1 MWLGLA
7 MFAILF
13 TKHPP
18 ISPGVSP
25 AISPCSSVMALVHL
39 TLGVVWSMLFLLYHV
54 FHVRQAFAF
63 SFPSHYLYFLLHNF
77 AILKS

>member
-1 MWLGLA
+1 
-7 MFAILF
+7 
-13 TKHPP
+13 
-18 ISPGVSP
+18 
-25 AISPCSSVMALVHL
+25 MALVHL